1 MKGIVLAGG
10 KGTRLYPITKATSK
24 QLLPLYDKP
33 MIYYPIS
40 VLLLAGIKDILI
52 ICTPTDLP
60 AFQILLGDGKRL
72 GVNFEYKVQ
81 PKANG
86 LAEAFIIGE
95 DFIDRDNVCLILG
108 DNIFYGNGITT
119 ILNNAQS
126 KLDGAVVF
134 GYQVADPREYGVV
147 EFDKNSHVISL
158 EEKPASPKS
167 NYAVP
172 GLYFYDNDVVEIAK
186 HVKPSARGE
195 LEITSI
201 NNAYLEK
208 GSLDVQILPRG
219 IAWLDTGNP
228 KNLLEASLFIQT
240 IQTRQNLY
248 VGCLEEIAYRRGF
261 ITASQLLE
269 LGEDLKKT
277 EYGQYLIKL
286 AKKEIE

>member
-33 MIYYPIS
+33 MVYYPIS
-40 VLLLAGIKDILI
+40 VLLLAGIKEILI

-60 AFQILLGDGKRL
+60 AFQNLLGTGEKI
-72 GVNFEYKVQ
+72 GVKLEYKVQ
-81 PKANG
+81 PKARG

-95 DFIDRDNVCLILG
+95 DFIGQDDVCLILG
-108 DNIFYGNGITT
+108 DNIFYGNGMTS
-119 ILNNAQS
+119 ILSAAQH
-126 KLDGAVVF
+126 KLNGAVIF

-147 EFDKNSHVISL
+147 EFNKEGHAISL
-158 EEKPASPKS
+158 EEKPANPKS
-167 NYAVP
+167 NFAVP
-172 GLYFYDNDVVEIAK
+172 GLYFYDNQVIEIAK
-186 HVKPSARGE
+186 NVKPSARGE
-195 LEITSI
+195 LEITSV
-201 NNAYLEK
+201 NNAYLKK
-208 GSLDVQILPRG
+208 GALDVQVLPRG

-261 ITASQLLE
+261 ITANQLLS
-269 LGEDLKKT
+269 LGEELKKT
-277 EYGQYLIKL
+277 DYGKYLIKL

>member
-40 VLLLAGIKDILI
+40 VLLLAGIRDILI

-60 AFQILLGDGKRL
+60 AFQNLLGDGKRL

-81 PKANG
+81 PEARG

-95 DFIDRDNVCLILG
+95 DFIGDDNVCLILG
-108 DNIFYGNGITT
+108 DNIFYGNGMTG
-119 ILNNAQS
+119 ILNAAQQ
-126 KLDGAVVF
+126 KLNGAVIF

-147 EFDKNSHVISL
+147 EFDNTGHVLSL
-158 EEKPASPKS
+158 EEKPTTPKS
-167 NYAVP
+167 SYAVP
-172 GLYFYDNDVVEIAK
+172 GLYFYDNNVVEIAK
-186 HVKPSARGE
+186 NVKPSARGE
-195 LEITSI
+195 LEITSV
-201 NNAYLEK
+201 NNASLENNK
-208 GSLDVQILPRG
+208 LDVQLLPRG

-228 KNLLEASLFIQT
+228 KNLLEASLFVQT
-240 IQTRQNLY
+240 IQTRQNFY

-261 ITASQLLE
+261 ITNEELLQ
-269 LGEDLKKT
+269 LGEELKKT

-286 AKKEIE
+286 AMKEIE

>member
-1 MKGIVLAGG
+1 M
-10 KGTRLYPITKATSK
+10 
-24 QLLPLYDKP
+24 Q
-33 MIYYPIS
+33 
-40 VLLLAGIKDILI
+40 
-52 ICTPTDLP
+52 
-60 AFQILLGDGKRL
+60 
-72 GVNFEYKVQ
+72 Q
-81 PKANG
+81 PKRETID
-86 LAEAFIIGE
+86 AEWEA
-95 DFIDRDNVCLILG
+95 R
-108 DNIFYGNGITT
+108 GIETY
-119 ILNNAQS
+119 LNPS
-126 KLDGAVVF
+126 H
-134 GYQVADPREYGVV
+134 PYGV
-147 EFDKNSHVISL
+147 ERCFFFATRETEQQTKINEIALLRPEYQFCSIDQYLREL

-172 GLYFYDNDVVEIAK
+172 GLYFYNNEVIEIAK
-186 HVKPSARGE
+186 QVKPSARGE
-195 LEITSI
+195 LEITAV

-261 ITASQLLE
+261 ITTNQLLG
-269 LGEDLKKT
+269 LDEDLKKT

>member
-40 VLLLAGIKDILI
+40 VLLLADIKEILI

-60 AFQILLGDGKRL
+60 AFQNLLGDGSRL
-72 GVNFEYKVQ
+72 GIKFEYKVQ

-95 DFIDRDNVCLILG
+95 EFIGKDDVCLILG
-108 DNIFYGNGITT
+108 DNIFYGNGMTT
-119 ILNNAQS
+119 ILSSAQE
-126 KLDGAVVF
+126 KLDGAVIF
-134 GYQVADPREYGVV
+134 GYQVADPHEYGVV
-147 EFDKNSHVISL
+147 EFDQNGHAISL
-158 EEKPASPKS
+158 EEKPTSPKS
-167 NYAVP
+167 HYAVP
-172 GLYFYDNDVVEIAK
+172 GLYFYDNHVVEIAK
-186 HVKPSARGE
+186 KVKPSARGE
-195 LEITSI
+195 LEITSV
-201 NNAYLEK
+201 NNAYLK
-208 GSLDVQILPRG
+208 SGTLDVHILPRG

-248 VGCLEEIAYRRGF
+248 VGCLEEISYRRSF
-261 ITASQLLE
+261 ITSSQLLN
-269 LGEDLKKT
+269 LGEELKKT